1 MNAMENANM
10 PIRKVKGGYK
20 WGGQGHT
27 YPNRKGAERQAA
39 AAHAN
44 GYKGMY
50 KSLTDRIDI
59 FIKQESPEQENRR
72 VALDAANTF
81 RRRHVD
87 KATAPDSIDAMKRYI
102 ESLKKPKEK
111 EIRKSLIGRINKFV
125 LKNRKKLDTKPKL
138 PYNEG
143 PMSNM

>member
-1 MNAMENANM
+1 MKM
-10 PIRKVKGGYK
+10 PVHRNSDGTYQWGKSGKKYKSRKD
-20 WGGQGHT
+20 
-27 YPNRKGAERQAA
+27 AERQAKA
-39 AAHAN
+39 IYAN